1 MGTEMLVLTIVAV
14 ALVLFGVFAM
24 VTRFYRQVDQGR
36 ALIINTMGKEP
47 VVTFTGG
54 IVIPIV
60 NRAEMMD
67 MSVKMIEV
75 DRRGKEGLICADNI
89 RADINVTFFVR
100 VNKTRD
106 DVLKVAQSI
115 GCARASDALAIRDLF
130 GAKFSEALKTVGKH
144 FKFEDLYKMREEF
157 KDQIIKVIGRD
168 LNGFILDDA
177 AIDFLEQTPL
187 SSLDPNNIMDAE
199 GIKKITDLTVVQN
212 VQTNELRQKE
222 KMEMGSQNLNA
233 AEALY
238 RFEQRQA
245 EAEAKKQKEIS
256 VSQSREQN
264 EALRVSSEE
273 QKLTELVRQKNQE
286 ETLVAAEAA
295 HRGVQVAQQ
304 NREREVQVEMV
315 RVQQA
320 KQIAERDVVLAL
332 IEKDKDVEVK
342 KKEIADVIRERITV
356 DKTVATEEEA
366 IKDVRAISQAKR
378 DKESIRIAAEGR
390 AADISVTKVKA
401 AEANEEAA
409 KYDARQRIVQA
420 DAELETADRIAR
432 AKIRV
437 AEGLQAELAAQGL
450 AEARVKEALTIAA
463 EKQGLMEARVAL
475 EKSQASATGEEK
487 QGMARAKVKE
497 ADGAATAVVEE
508 RQGVARAKAKEADA
522 QATEVHGKA
531 EANALRE
538 KLFAEAAGIAEKATS
553 MKALDEV
560 SRSHEE
566 FRLRLD
572 KEKTVELEQIRM
584 RRDMAASQA
593 EVMGKAFANAKIQIM
608 GGDGAFFDR
617 FVRAVSLGQ
626 SVEGALEQS
635 DTLKNLLA
643 EATRG
648 GEAGSSSLSS
658 LVNTLGK
665 DEGTRQKLAELL
677 TRPTKK

>member
-14 ALVLFGVFAM
+14 AVVLFGVFAM
-24 VTRFYRQVDQGR
+24 FTRFYRQVDQGR

-47 VVTFTGG
+47 LVTFTGG

-60 NRAEMMD
+60 NRAELMD

-115 GCARASDALAIRDLF
+115 GCARASDVMAIRDLF
-130 GAKFSEALKTVGKH
+130 ASKFSEALKTVGKH
-144 FKFEDLYKMREEF
+144 FRFEDLYKMREEF

-199 GIKKITDLTVVQN
+199 GIKKITDLTVIQN
-212 VQTNELRQKE
+212 LQTNELRQKE

-245 EAEAKKQKEIS
+245 EAEAKKQKEIA
-256 VSQSREQN
+256 VAQSREQN

-273 QKLTELVRQKNQE
+273 QKKTELVRQKNQE

-295 HRGVQVAQQ
+295 QRGVQIAQQ
-304 NREREVQVEMV
+304 NREREVQVEIV
-315 RVQQA
+315 RVLQA
-320 KQIAERDVVLAL
+320 KQLAERDVVLAL

-366 IKDVRAISQAKR
+366 IKDVRAISLAKR
-378 DKESIRIAAEGR
+378 EKESIRIGAEAR
-390 AADISVTKVKA
+390 AADVSVTRVKA
-401 AEANEEAA
+401 AEAGEEAA
-409 KYDARQRIVQA
+409 KFEARQRIVQA
-420 DAELETADRIAR
+420 DAELETADRLAR
-432 AKIRV
+432 AKIRT
-437 AEGLQAELAAQGL
+437 AEGVQAEAAALGL
-450 AEARVKEALTIAA
+450 AEARVKEANAA
-463 EKQGLMEARVAL
+463 AMEKVGLAEARVSL
-475 EKSQASATGEEK
+475 EKMQAAATGEEK
-487 QGMARAKVKE
+487 QGLARAKVKE
-497 ADGAATAVVEE
+497 AEASVVANAEE
-508 RQGVARAKAKEADA
+508 RQGLARVKVKEADA

-531 EANALRE
+531 EAIALRE
-538 KLFAEAAGIAEKATS
+538 KLFAEAAGIAQKAES
-553 MKALDEV
+553 MKALDDV
-560 SRSHEE
+560 SRVHEE

-572 KEKTVELEQIRM
+572 KEKTVELEQIRV
-584 RRDMAASQA
+584 RRDMAAAQA

-608 GGDGAFFDR
+608 GGDGQFFDR

-626 SVEGALEQS
+626 SVEGALEHS

-643 EATRG
+643 EATKPG
-648 GEAGSSSLSS
+648 NDGSSLTSLIG
-658 LVNTLGK
+658 TLGK

-677 TRPTKK
+677 TRPAKK

>member
-14 ALVLFGVFAM
+14 AVVLFGVFAM
-24 VTRFYRQVDQGR
+24 FTRFYRQVDQGR

-47 VVTFTGG
+47 IVTFTGG

-60 NRAEMMD
+60 NRAEIMD

-115 GCARASDALAIRDLF
+115 GCGRASDVVAIRDLF

-199 GIKKITDLTVVQN
+199 GIKKITDLTVIQN
-212 VQTNELRQKE
+212 VQTNDLRQKE

-245 EAEAKKQKEIS
+245 EAEAKKQKEIA
-256 VSQSREQN
+256 VAQAREQN

-295 HRGVQVAQQ
+295 QRGVQVAQQ
-304 NREREVQVEMV
+304 NREREVQVEVV
-315 RVQQA
+315 RVLQA

-332 IEKDKDVEVK
+332 IEKDKDVELK

-378 DKESIRIAAEGR
+378 EKEAIRIAAE
-390 AADISVTKVKA
+390 AKASEISVTKVKT
-401 AEANEEAA
+401 AEAGEEAA
-409 KYDARQRIVQA
+409 KFEARQRIVQA
-420 DAELETADRIAR
+420 DADLETADRIAR

-437 AEGLQAELAAQGL
+437 AEGIQAEIAAAGL
-450 AEARVKEALTIAA
+450 AEVRVKEAQTIAT
-463 EKQGLMEARVAL
+463 EKQGLMEARVQL
-475 EKSQASATGEEK
+475 EKATAATSGEEK
-487 QGMARAKVKE
+487 LGLAKAKVKE
-497 ADGAATAVVEE
+497 ADGIAT
-508 RQGVARAKAKEADA
+508 AKAKEADA
-522 QATEVHGKA
+522 QATEIHGKA
-531 EANALRE
+531 EASALRD
-538 KLFAEAAGIAEKATS
+538 KLFAEAAGIAEKAQS

-572 KEKTVELEQIRM
+572 KEKTVELEQIRV
-584 RRDMAASQA
+584 RRDMAAAQA

-608 GGDGAFFDR
+608 GGDGAFFDK

-635 DTLKNLLA
+635 DTLKNLLN
-643 EATRG
+643 EATKG
-648 GEAGSSSLSS
+648 GGSGDGSLANI
-658 LVNTLGK
+658 VNTLGK

-677 TRPTKK
+677 TRPARPEKK